1 MTIRLGDLL
10 VRHRCIT
17 PDQRDEIL
25 RVQHDTARPFGVL
38 AEELFGVSPADV
50 EHAWAAQYASI
61 APRYDPR
68 LHAVEPEVLAV
79 IERRQAW
86 QFRLIPVR
94 REGDETVFV
103 STVEDLA
110 RALRFT
116 GWRVPGPCTFCI
128 CDPDTLVIGLSMHY
142 PIDGM
147 DHTFLARVM
156 DDLEAA

>member
-1 MTIRLGDLL
+1 MTIRLGDIL
-10 VRHRCIT
+10 VRHRCLT
-17 PDQRDEIL
+17 PEQRDEIL

-50 EHAWAAQYASI
+50 ETAWAAQYAAI

-68 LHAVEPEVLAV
+68 LHAVEPEVLRT

-94 REGDETVFV
+94 KEGDEIVFV
-103 STVEDLA
+103 TSVEDLA

-116 GWRVPGPCTFCI
+116 GWRINGPCTFCI
-128 CDPDTLVIGLSMHY
+128 CDRDTLSIGLSMHY

-147 DHTFLARVM
+147 DHTFLGRVI

>member
-10 VRHRCIT
+10 VQHKCLT
-17 PDQRDEIL
+17 ADQRDEIV
-25 RVQHDTARPFGVL
+25 RVQRENHRPFGVL
-38 AEELFGVSPADV
+38 AEELFGVAPADV
-50 EHAWAAQYASI
+50 EHAWATQYAAI

-68 LHAVEPEVLAV
+68 LHAVDPEILGV

-94 REGDETVFV
+94 KEGDETVFV
-103 STVEDLA
+103 TSTEDLA
-110 RALRFT
+110 RALRFA

-128 CDPDTLVIGLSMHY
+128 CDRETLVIGLSMHY
-142 PIDGM
+142 PIDGL
-147 DHTFLARVM
+147 DNTFLERVM

>member
-10 VRHRCIT
+10 VQHRCLT
-17 PDQRDEIL
+17 TDQRDEIL
-25 RVQHDTARPFGVL
+25 RVQRESGRPFGLL
-38 AEELFGVSPADV
+38 AEELFGVSPSDV
-50 EHAWAAQYASI
+50 EHAWAAQYAAI
-61 APRYDPR
+61 APRFDPR
-68 LHAVEPEVLAV
+68 LHAVEPEVLNI

-94 REGDETVFV
+94 KEGDELVFV
-103 STVEDLA
+103 TSVEDLA

-116 GWRVPGPCTFCI
+116 GWRINGPCTFCI
-128 CDPDTLVIGLSMHY
+128 CDRDTLMIGLSMHY

-147 DHTFLARVM
+147 DHTFIDRVM

>member
-10 VRHRCIT
+10 VQHACIT
-17 PDQRDEIL
+17 PDQRDAIL
-25 RVQHDTARPFGVL
+25 AAQRDAARPFGVL

-50 EHAWAAQYASI
+50 EHAWATQYAAI
-61 APRYDPR
+61 AQRLDPR
-68 LHAVEPEVLAV
+68 LCTVDPDLLGV

-103 STVEDLA
+103 TSPDALA

-128 CDPDTLVIGLSMHY
+128 CDRDTLVIGLSMHY

-147 DHTFLARVM
+147 DHTFLERVM

>member
-1 MTIRLGDLL
+1 MTIRLGDIL
-10 VRHRCIT
+10 VRHRCLT

-50 EHAWAAQYASI
+50 ETAWASQYAAI

-68 LHAVEPEVLAV
+68 LHPVEPEILRT

-103 STVEDLA
+103 TSVEDLA

-116 GWRVPGPCTFCI
+116 GWRINGPCTFCI
-128 CDPDTLVIGLSMHY
+128 CDRDTLSIGLSMHY
-142 PIDGM
+142 PIEGM
-147 DHTFLARVM
+147 DHTFLGRVM